1 MAWPADTGAGRVAPR
16 SPAPTATTSPIWSND
31 GSRPAPR
38 TWRGAKT
45 SPTSPPGRAGCTW
58 PRVLDLGSRR
68 LLGYSMADHMR
79 TELVLNALTM
89 AVGARGGD
97 HAVAGVIAHADRGS
111 QGGFRWSSQHLEMEV
126 VRDGVQASAGGGDP
140 GDAGEDVVAWAA
152 FDGATRGS
160 GSVLGGNRP
169 RIVDRRCRRAGRRVI
184 RGRGAVVPGVWR
196 DAVTH
201 VGPGVGRFL
210 VLR

>member
-79 TELVLNALTM
+79 TELVLDALGM
-89 AVGARGGD
+89 AVTARGGQ
-97 HAVAGVIAHADRGS
+97 VAGVIGHADRGS
-111 QGGFRWSSQHLEMEV
+111 QYTSNDYLEFC
-126 VRDGVQASAGGGDP
+126 Q
-140 GDAGEDVVAWAA
+140 
-152 FDGATRGS
+152 
-160 GSVLGGNRP
+160 LHQIRP
-169 RIVDRRCRRAGRRVI
+169 S
-184 RGRGAVVPGVWR
+184 
-196 DAVTH
+196 
-201 VGPGVGRFL
+201 VGRTGVCWDNAVAESFW
-210 VLR
+210 